1 MTKGLEPA
9 KSEENRSLTRER
21 ANAVAASIQPV
32 AVSASRTGLRARVR
46 LPVLL
51 KSLRLQLT
59 AWYLAFFS
67 ALFILFCLLLY
78 GTLAR
83 ALERRLDEKLASQ
96 ATTAAALMREELD
109 EMGGDGPRAA
119 SDVLSE
125 MQPSATAIVILEQT
139 DVLAASSP
147 IAGNELR
154 AKAAQFLLDP
164 SSDAVWALS
173 EWGNNGARGAAHQF
187 TRAGRTYIAAAIEPR
202 DSIIQQL
209 GVVRKALWFMLPPL
223 LALAGL
229 GGYLLTRRGLAPLK
243 AMVEQS
249 RKITGESL
257 NTRLEVGHAAEELS
271 ALAVSFNELL
281 SRLDHSFDSMRRFV
295 QDASHEIRT
304 PLAVIRGEADVALA
318 NSRSAAEYKESLIV
332 IQEESRR
339 LSRLVEDLLNLAR
352 ADAGHV
358 QLQVQQLYINDLLAD
373 CCRSLQP
380 LAAARKI
387 QLECQAGED
396 VALEGDEELLRRMI
410 SNLIDNAIRYTTPG
424 GKVSAAIE
432 TDGLEVRVRVTDT
445 GVGISPEAAGHV
457 FERFYRV
464 DQARSRQKS
473 DTLSGGFGLGLSIVK
488 WIADA
493 HHAAVELT
501 SRPGA
506 GSTFTVRL
514 PRATVP

>member
-1 MTKGLEPA
+1 
-9 KSEENRSLTRER
+9 
-21 ANAVAASIQPV
+21 
-32 AVSASRTGLRARVR
+32 VR
-46 LPVLL
+46 LPLL
-51 KSLRLQLT
+51 FKSLRLQLT
-59 AWYLAFFS
+59 GWYLAFFS
-67 ALFILFCLLLY
+67 ALFVLFCLLLY

-83 ALERRLDEKLASQ
+83 ALERRLDEKLASE

-125 MQPSATAIVILEQT
+125 MQPGASVIAILEQT

-147 IAGNELR
+147 IPGKELESR
-154 AKAAQFLLDP
+154 AAQLLVES
-164 SSDAVWALS
+164 SSDAVWVLS
-173 EWGNNGARGAAHQF
+173 DWGKNGARGAAHQF
-187 TRAGRTYIAAAIEPR
+187 LRAGKAYIAVAIEPR

-209 GVVRKALWFMLPPL
+209 RVVREALWFILPPL

-229 GGYLLTRRGLAPLK
+229 GGYLLTRRGLAPLG

-257 NTRLEVGHAAEELS
+257 NTRLQVGHAAEELS

-318 NSRSAAEYKESLIV
+318 HDRSPTEYKESLSI

-358 QLQVQQLYINDLLAD
+358 QLRFQQLYMNDLLAD

-380 LAAARKI
+380 LATARRV
-387 QLECQAGED
+387 QLECCAGED
-396 VALEGDEELLRRMI
+396 VAIDGDEELLRRMLC
-410 SNLIDNAIRYTTPG
+410 NLIDNAIRYTPAG
-424 GKVSAAIE
+424 GKVNAAIE
-432 TDGLEVRVRVTDT
+432 TDGPQVRVRVTDT
-445 GVGISPEAAGHV
+445 GVGIAPEAAGHV

-464 DQARSRQKS
+464 DQARSRNKPEAH
-473 DTLSGGFGLGLSIVK
+473 SGGFGLGLSIVK

-493 HHAAVELT
+493 HHAAVEL
-501 SRPGA
+501 SSQPGA

-514 PRATVP
+514 PRV